1 MMIWSILKMAA
12 VLPINPIFEVFSRR
26 CGVSEM
32 TDGGMA
38 IACFLVSMFS
48 RSFCGENL
56 AGCVELK
63 SCGSNIKVRVVVSEM
78 ADSVLDDVSKIKGI
92 DKSGMLSFCVD
103 VAEHYGRALEAAG
116 RVSLGFSVP
125 DNVVVAGMG
134 GSAIGGELLK
144 DLVREDAAVPV
155 EVSRAYSLPGYVDE
169 RSLVLV
175 VSYSGETEETLSSFL
190 DAVKRKCMVFCVSSG
205 GRLLEFAERLGV
217 PFLRVPSGFP
227 PRAALPYLFAPL
239 VVLSERLG
247 VVSGVSGGFSE
258 AMSVLER
265 VSGECAPEV
274 SVSNNVAKS
283 LAVGVNG
290 SVPVVY
296 GFGVFRGV
304 AQRFKTQFNENAKVP
319 SKWEYFSEVD
329 HNEVVGWERAGS
341 LAECFSSI
349 FIRDKAEPVEF
360 RNRIEITKGLMPS
373 GSKLFEVW
381 GQGEGVLARMLS
393 AVCIGDFASVYL
405 ALLRGVDPTP
415 VETISLL
422 KARMQRSGT
431 KEKVVRELE
440 RLAGSR

>member
-1 MMIWSILKMAA
+1 MWVWLLQASFFPSFRAPFAEK
-12 VLPINPIFEVFSRR
+12 IF
-26 CGVSEM
+26 
-32 TDGGMA
+32 
-38 IACFLVSMFS
+38 
-48 RSFCGENL
+48 
-56 AGCVELK
+56 AGCVQLK
-63 SCGSNIKVRVVVSEM
+63 SCNSNIKVRVVVSEM
-78 ADSVLDDVSKIKGI
+78 AESVLDDMNKVRGI

-103 VAEHYGRALEAAG
+103 MAEHYGRALEAAE
-116 RVSLGFSVP
+116 RVSLCFSVLE
-125 DNVVVAGMG
+125 NVVIAGMG

-144 DLVREDAAVPV
+144 DLVREDARVPV

-169 RSLVLV
+169 RSLVFV

-190 DAVKRKCMVFCVSSG
+190 DAVRRKCMVFCVSSG

-227 PRAALPYLFAPL
+227 PRAALPYLFTPL

-247 VVSGVSGGFSE
+247 VVSGVSEGFSE
-258 AMSVLER
+258 AMSVLGR

-274 SVSNNVAKS
+274 PVSNNVAKG

-304 AQRFKTQFNENAKVP
+304 AQRFKTQFNENAKIP
-319 SKWEYFSEVD
+319 SKWEFFSEVD

-341 LAECFSSI
+341 LAECFSAV
-349 FIRDKAEPVEF
+349 FLRDKAEPVEF
-360 RNRIEITKGLMPS
+360 RNRIEITKGLMPA
-373 GSKLFEVW
+373 GSKVFEVRS
-381 GQGEGVLARMLS
+381 QGEGVLARMLS
-393 AVCIGDFASVYL
+393 AVCVGDFTSVYL

-415 VETISLL
+415 VETISVL
-422 KARMQRSGT
+422 KARMKQSGT
-431 KEKVVRELE
+431 KEKVIRELE

>member
-1 MMIWSILKMAA
+1 MWVWL
-12 VLPINPIFEVFSRR
+12 LPVSVFPCFAHPFAGKIF
-26 CGVSEM
+26 
-32 TDGGMA
+32 
-38 IACFLVSMFS
+38 
-48 RSFCGENL
+48 

-78 ADSVLDDVSKIKGI
+78 AKSILDDVSKIKEI
-92 DKSGMLSFCVD
+92 DKGGMLSFCVD
-103 VAEHYGRALEAAG
+103 VAEHYGKALEAAG
-116 RVSLGFSVP
+116 KVSAGFSVP
-125 DNVVVAGMG
+125 ENVVVAGMG

-144 DLVREDAAVPV
+144 DLVREDARVPV
-155 EVSRAYSLPGYVDE
+155 EVSRSYSLPGYMDE
-169 RSLVLV
+169 RSLVFV

-190 DAVKRKCMVFCVSSG
+190 DALRRKCMVFCVSSG

-227 PRAALPYLFAPL
+227 PRAALPYLFTPL

-247 VVSGVSGGFSE
+247 IVLGVSDGFSE
-258 AMSVLER
+258 AISVLGR

-274 SVSNNVAKS
+274 PVSGNGAKR
-283 LAVGVNG
+283 LAVGIKG

-296 GFGVFRGV
+296 GFGVFRSV
-304 AQRFKTQFNENAKVP
+304 AQRFKMQFNENSKVP

-341 LAECFSSI
+341 LAECFSAV
-349 FIRDKAEPVEF
+349 FLRDKAEPVEF

-381 GQGEGVLARMLS
+381 SSGEGVLARMLS
-393 AVCIGDFASVYL
+393 AVCIGDFTSVYL

-415 VETISLL
+415 VETINLL
-422 KARMQRSGT
+422 KAQMKQRGT
-431 KEKVVRELE
+431 KERVVRELE
-440 RLAGSR
+440 RLTGSR

>member
-1 MMIWSILKMAA
+1 MISSILKMAA
-12 VLPINPIFEVFSRR
+12 VLPIKPIFEVFSRR
-26 CGVSEM
+26 WGVSEM
-32 TDGGMA
+32 TEVGMA
-38 IACFLVSMFS
+38 IACFVFSMFCA
-48 RSFCGENL
+48 SFCGKS
-56 AGCVELK
+56 CVELK
-63 SCGSNIKVRVVVSEM
+63 SCGSNIKVRVVVNQM
-78 ADSVLDDVSKIKGI
+78 AESVLDNLGKMKGV
-92 DKSGMLSFCVD
+92 DKSDMLSFCVD
-103 VAEHYGRALEAAG
+103 MAEHYGKALEAADG
-116 RVSLGFSVP
+116 VSAGFSVP
-125 DNVVVAGMG
+125 ENVVVAGMG

-144 DLVREDAAVPV
+144 DLVRENARVPV

-169 RSLVLV
+169 RSVVFV

-190 DAVKRKCMVFCVSSG
+190 DAVRRKCMVFCVSSG

-227 PRAALPYLFAPL
+227 PRAALPYLFTPL
-239 VVLSERLG
+239 VVLAERLG
-247 VVSGVSGGFSE
+247 IVSGVSRGFSE
-258 AMSVLER
+258 AISVLGQ
-265 VSGECAPEV
+265 VSGECAPEMPV
-274 SVSNNVAKS
+274 SGNAAKR

-296 GFGVFRGV
+296 GFGVFRSV

-319 SKWEYFSEVD
+319 SKWGFFSEVD

-341 LAECFSSI
+341 LAECFSAV
-349 FIRDKAEPVEF
+349 FLRDKTEPIEF

-381 GQGEGVLARMLS
+381 SQGKNVLARMLS
-393 AVCIGDFASVYL
+393 AVCIGDFTSVYL

-422 KARMQRSGT
+422 KARMKRSGT
-431 KEKVVRELE
+431 KEKVIRELE